1 VIVGSIIFFIIAGG
15 LFFFNLVDAKYFVW
29 AIIAT
34 EATVFFIRGYFAISR
49 VFKPL
54 AKNAEKGKV

>member
-1 VIVGSIIFFIIAGG
+1 
-15 LFFFNLVDAKYFVW
+15 LVDAKYFVW

-54 AKNAEKGKV
+54 AKNVEKGKV